1 MQKQLKLLLGTASPR
16 RQSLLQEMGFSFKK
30 VTIDCEEVYPKD
42 LAPSK
47 VAGYLAE
54 LKAGC
59 FRELQSNEVLLTAD
73 TIVALEDEILGKPI
87 NAAEAENMLSSLS
100 GKKHQVY
107 TSFSLKTNDSSKTFT
122 DFAEVEFLDISPEEI
137 EYYITCCQ
145 PFDKAG
151 SYGIQEW
158 LGMTKIKSLQGSYY
172 TIMGLPCHLVY
183 SKLVQLG
190 FTFSK

>member
-1 MQKQLKLLLGTASPR
+1 MEERLNLLLGTASPR

-42 LAPSK
+42 LAASK

-73 TIVALEDEILGKPI
+73 TIVALEDQILGKPI

-107 TSFSLKTNDSSKTFT
+107 TSFSLRTNDSLKTFT
-122 DFAEVEFLDISPEEI
+122 DFAEVEFLEISPEEI
-137 EYYITCCQ
+137 NYYITTCQ

-158 LGMTKIKSLQGSYY
+158 LGMAKIKSLQGSYY
-172 TIMGLPCHLVY
+172 TIMGLPCHRVY
-183 SKLVQLG
+183 SELVQLG
-190 FTFSK
+190 FTLSK